1 MNALFYCIFSS
12 TKNGLSHTR
21 QAVFFIDNRQ
31 FMVRLATTD
40 DLGNILKLQ
49 EKYHVDNL
57 SEAEKLEKGF
67 VTTRFT
73 TAQLTELIEQKGAF
87 IAVTETEELMGYAL
101 SGTWEFFSQ
110 WAIFPFMLT
119 RLPDIRYQNVELT
132 TQNSCQYGPVCI
144 DGAYR
149 GKDVLKQLFDAVLTH
164 YEARF
169 PFICTF
175 INAKNE
181 RSAKAHTTKLPL
193 EIIDTFGFNNNTY
206 YTLACPSNELKI
218 QN

>member
-1 MNALFYCIFSS
+1 MTI
-12 TKNGLSHTR
+12 
-21 QAVFFIDNRQ
+21 
-31 FMVRLATTD
+31 RLAQLN
-40 DLGNILKLQ
+40 DLDKILQLQ

-57 SEAEKLEKGF
+57 TEAEKLELGF

-73 TAQLTELIEQKGAF
+73 TAQLTDLIDQKGAF
-87 IAVTETEELMGYAL
+87 IAITDAGQLAAYAL
-101 SGTWEFFSQ
+101 SGTWDFFSQ

-119 RLPDIRYQNVELT
+119 RLPSIRYRNEELT
-132 TQNSCQYGPVCI
+132 TVNSCQYGPVCI
-144 DGAYR
+144 DGAFR
-149 GKDVLKQLFDAVLTH
+149 GKNVLKQLFSAVLLH
-164 YEARF
+164 YQDRF

-206 YTLACPSNELKI
+206 YTLACPTFLN
-218 QN
+218 

>member
-1 MNALFYCIFSS
+1 MTI
-12 TKNGLSHTR
+12 
-21 QAVFFIDNRQ
+21 
-31 FMVRLATTD
+31 RLAQIN
-40 DLGNILKLQ
+40 DLNQILKLQ

-73 TAQLTELIEQKGAF
+73 VAQLTELIAQEGAF
-87 IAVTETEELMGYAL
+87 IAITESGQLAAYAL
-101 SGTWEFFSQ
+101 SSTWEFFSQ

-119 RLPDIRYQNVELT
+119 RLPSIRYKNEELT
-132 TQNSCQYGPVCI
+132 TVNSCQYGPVCI
-144 DGAYR
+144 DGEFR
-149 GKDVLKQLFDAVLTH
+149 GKDVLKQLFRVVLVH
-164 YEARF
+164 YKDRF

-206 YTLACPSNELKI
+206 YTLACPSNAL
-218 QN
+218 

>member
-1 MNALFYCIFSS
+1 MNALFF
-12 TKNGLSHTR
+12 
-21 QAVFFIDNRQ
+21 AFFHLQKTACRTYDKPFFLLTIHLY
-31 FMVRLATTD
+31 MVRLATTD
-40 DLGNILKLQ
+40 DLSNILKLQ

-119 RLPDIRYQNVELT
+119 RLPDIRYQNIELT

-206 YTLACPSNELKI
+206 YTLACRSNELKI

>member
-1 MNALFYCIFSS
+1 MTI
-12 TKNGLSHTR
+12 K
-21 QAVFFIDNRQ
+21 
-31 FMVRLATTD
+31 LATTN
-40 DLGNILKLQ
+40 DLTQIIQLQ

-57 SEAEKLEKGF
+57 TEAEKLEKGF

-87 IAVTETEELMGYAL
+87 IAVTEGGQLAAYAL

-110 WAIFPFMLT
+110 WPIFPHMLT
-119 RLPDIRYQNVELT
+119 RLPDIRYKNVELT
-132 TQNSCQYGPVCI
+132 PKNSCQYGPVCI
-144 DGAYR
+144 DGAFR
-149 GKDVLKQLFDAVLTH
+149 GKDILKQLFDAVLTH
-164 YEARF
+164 YESRF

-206 YTLACPSNELKI
+206 YTLACPSEKN
-218 QN
+218 